1 MMTRARFLSSLG
13 FCLLAASSH
22 AEGLWPEFRG
32 PTAQGYSTAKGLPT
46 EWAPDKNIVWRSEV
60 AGKGWSSPVVA
71 NGKIFIT
78 TAVELPVDPAAAA
91 AVVPEPVA
99 PPPVAVAPKAGG
111 SKRPAPAK
119 KAPPPPPKPVSLH
132 VIALDA
138 ATGKMLWDTQ
148 VLEAKDPAA
157 LKMHAKNSQASPT
170 VVYEAG
176 RLYAHFSHHGT
187 ACLDEAGKIVWTSQE
202 NGYAPQHGT
211 GGSPVLV
218 DDLLIFDADGRENPC
233 VVALDKAT
241 GKTRWKIARP
251 ATEAK
256 SKFSFCTPLVI
267 EVAGQKQV
275 ISAGSGIVQAL
286 NPKDG
291 SEIWHVMYGTG
302 YSVVPRPVFAHGMI
316 FMSTGYDKPVGL
328 AIKVDGKGDVTNT
341 HVVWQETKYVPHNPS
356 MLVIGDELYMLADN
370 GLFTCRD
377 AKTNTVHFEERLL
390 GPSSASLLYAD
401 GLIYAIDEKG
411 ASAVVK
417 PGKTLQVVATSELKE
432 KTLASMAVCDNDLLI
447 RTELA
452 LYRVGKQN
460 AAE

>member
-1 MMTRARFLSSLG
+1 MTTHSALVFPLG
-13 FCLLAASSH
+13 LCLMAANSH
-22 AEGLWPEFRG
+22 AELLWPEFRG
-32 PTAQGYSTAKGLPT
+32 PTAQGISTAKGLPT
-46 EWAPDKNIVWRSEV
+46 EWGPDKNIVWRSEV

-78 TAVELPVDPAAAA
+78 TAINLPVDPQAADDTATPA
-91 AVVPEPVA
+91 PVA
-99 PPPVAVAPKAGG
+99 PPVAAAKADG
-111 SKRPAPAK
+111 SKRPAPV
-119 KAPPPPPKPVSLH
+119 KAPPPPPNPVSLH

-138 ATGKMLWDTQ
+138 ATGKTVWDTK
-148 VLEAKDPAA
+148 VFEVTDPAA

-187 ACLDEAGKIVWTSQE
+187 ACLDEAGKIVWLSQE
-202 NGYAPQHGT
+202 NGYLPQHGT

-218 DDLLIFDADGRENPC
+218 DDLLIFNADGITNPG

-251 ATEAK
+251 PTEAK

-267 EVAGQKQV
+267 EVAGQKQL

-316 FMSTGYDKPVGL
+316 FLSTGYDKPVGL
-328 AIKVDGKGDVTNT
+328 AIKVDGHGDVTT
-341 HVVWQETKYVPHNPS
+341 SHVVWQETKYVPHNPS

-417 PGKTLQVVATSELKE
+417 PGKTLQVVANSDLKE
-432 KTLASMAVCDNDLLI
+432 KTLASMAVCGNDLLI

-452 LYRVGKQN
+452 VYRVGKR
-460 AAE
+460 

>member
-1 MMTRARFLSSLG
+1 MTRSSLLYALG
-13 FCLLAASSH
+13 CCLLAASSH
-22 AEGLWPEFRG
+22 AESLWPEFRG
-32 PTAQGYSTAKGLPT
+32 PTAQGFSTAKGLPT

-78 TAVELPVDPAAAA
+78 TAVEMPVDPSAV
-91 AVVPEPVA
+91 VVPEPVVLPPAA
-99 PPPVAVAPKAGG
+99 PATPGDAT
-111 SKRPAPAK
+111 KRPAPAK
-119 KAPPPPPKPVSLH
+119 KASPVPPKPVSLH

-138 ATGKMLWDTQ
+138 VTGKTLWDTQ
-148 VLEAKDPAA
+148 AFEAKDPAA
-157 LKMHAKNSQASPT
+157 LKMHPKNSQASPS

-187 ACLDEAGKIVWTSQE
+187 ACLDEAGKILWLSQE

-211 GGSPVLV
+211 GGSPVIV
-218 DDLLIFDADGRENPC
+218 DDLLIFDADGSKDPS

-241 GKTRWKIARP
+241 GKTWWKIARP

-328 AIKVDGKGDVTNT
+328 AIKADGKGDVTST

-417 PGKTLQVVATSELKE
+417 PGKTLQVAAKSDLKE

-452 LYRVGKQN
+452 VYRVGRSQSN
-460 AAE
+460 AE

>member
-1 MMTRARFLSSLG
+1 
-13 FCLLAASSH
+13 
-22 AEGLWPEFRG
+22 
-32 PTAQGYSTAKGLPT
+32 
-46 EWAPDKNIVWRSEV
+46 
-60 AGKGWSSPVVA
+60 
-71 NGKIFIT
+71 
-78 TAVELPVDPAAAA
+78 
-91 AVVPEPVA
+91 
-99 PPPVAVAPKAGG
+99 
-111 SKRPAPAK
+111 
-119 KAPPPPPKPVSLH
+119 VSLH

-202 NGYAPQHGT
+202 NGYTPQHGT

-218 DDLLIFDADGRENPC
+218 DDLLIFDADGREDPC

-328 AIKVDGKGDVTNT
+328 AIKVDGKGDVTST

-417 PGKTLQVVATSELKE
+417 PGKTLQVVATSDLKE

-447 RTELA
+447 RTNRRSIASGSRTPPSDAGLTA
-452 LYRVGKQN
+452 GGDATRHPVPAG
-460 AAE
+460 

>member
-1 MMTRARFLSSLG
+1 MMTRCPILFSLG
-13 FCLLAASSH
+13 LCLMTAASH
-22 AEGLWPEFRG
+22 AEILWPEFRG
-32 PTAQGYSTAKGLPT
+32 PTAQGASSAKGLPT
-46 EWAPDKNIVWRSEV
+46 QWAPDKNIVWRSEV

-78 TAVELPVDPAAAA
+78 TAVELPVDPKAAAA
-91 AVVPEPVA
+91 APAPVVA
-99 PPPVAVAPKAGG
+99 PAAKGDAA
-111 SKRPAPAK
+111 KRAAPA
-119 KAPPPPPKPVSLH
+119 KAPPPAPKPVSLH
-132 VIALDA
+132 VMGLDA
-138 ATGKMLWDTQ
+138 ATGKTVWDTK
-148 VLEAKDPAA
+148 VIEVTDPVA
-157 LKMHAKNSQASPT
+157 LKMHGKNSQASPT

-187 ACLDEAGKIVWTSQE
+187 ACLDEAGKIVWLSQE
-202 NGYAPQHGT
+202 NSYIPQHGT

-218 DDLLIFDADGRENPC
+218 DDLLIFSADGSKDPG

-377 AKTNTVHFEERLL
+377 AKTNAVHFEERLL

-452 LYRVGKQN
+452 LYRVGKKG
-460 AAE
+460 

>member
-1 MMTRARFLSSLG
+1 M
-13 FCLLAASSH
+13 AASSH
-22 AEGLWPEFRG
+22 AESLWPEFRG
-32 PTAQGYSTAKGLPT
+32 PTAQGYSSAKGLPT

-71 NGKIFIT
+71 NGRIFIT
-78 TAVELPVDPAAAA
+78 TAVELPVDPNAVPVVAA
-91 AVVPEPVA
+91 EPVA
-99 PPPVAVAPKAGG
+99 PPPVAAAPQADG

-119 KAPPPPPKPVSLH
+119 KAPPPAPKPVSLH

-138 ATGKMLWDTQ
+138 ATGKAVWDTK
-148 VLEAKDPAA
+148 VFEAKDPAA
-157 LKMHAKNSQASPT
+157 LKMHAKNSQASPS

-202 NGYAPQHGT
+202 NVYLPQHGT
-211 GGSPVLV
+211 GGSPALV
-218 DDLLIFDADGRENPC
+218 DDLLIFSADGIKDPS

-241 GKTRWKIARP
+241 GKTRWKVARP

-302 YSVVPRPVFAHGMI
+302 YSVVPRPVFAHGII
-316 FMSTGYDKPVGL
+316 FLSTGYDKPVGL
-328 AIKVDGKGDVTNT
+328 AIKADGKGDVTST

-370 GLFTCRD
+370 GLLTCRD

-452 LYRVGKQN
+452 LYRVSRTRAN
-460 AAE
+460 AE

>member
-1 MMTRARFLSSLG
+1 MITRALFLSSLG
-13 FCLLAASSH
+13 LCLSVAASH
-22 AEGLWPEFRG
+22 AESLWPEFRG
-32 PTAQGYSTAKGLPT
+32 PTAQGFSNAKGLPT

-78 TAVELPVDPAAAA
+78 TAVELPVDPS

-99 PPPVAVAPKAGG
+99 PPPTAPGDAT
-111 SKRPAPAK
+111 KRPAPAK
-119 KAPPPPPKPVSLH
+119 KAPPAPPKPVTLH

-138 ATGKMLWDTQ
+138 ATGKSLWDTQ
-148 VLEAKDPAA
+148 VFEAKDPAA
-157 LKMHAKNSQASPT
+157 LKMHPKNSQASPT

-187 ACLDEAGKIVWTSQE
+187 ACLDEAGKIVWATQE
-202 NGYAPQHGT
+202 NAYLPQHGT
-211 GGSPVLV
+211 GGSPALV
-218 DDLLIFDADGRENPC
+218 DDLLIFSADGITNPS

-241 GKTRWKIARP
+241 GKTRWKVARP

-291 SEIWHVMYGTG
+291 SEIWHVMYGMG
-302 YSVVPRPVFAHGMI
+302 YSVVPRPVYAHGMI

-328 AIKVDGKGDVTNT
+328 AIKADGKGDVTNT

-411 ASAVVK
+411 VSAVVK
-417 PGKTLQVVATSELKE
+417 PGKTLQVVATSDLKE
-432 KTLASMAVCDNDLLI
+432 KTLASMSVCDNDLLI

-452 LYRVGKQN
+452 VYRVGKKN
-460 AAE
+460 AE

>member
-1 MMTRARFLSSLG
+1 MT
-13 FCLLAASSH
+13 AASH
-22 AEGLWPEFRG
+22 AEILWPEFRG
-32 PTAQGYSTAKGLPT
+32 PTAQGASSAKGLPT
-46 EWAPDKNIVWRSEV
+46 QWAPDKNIVWRSEV

-78 TAVELPVDPAAAA
+78 TAVELPVDPKA
-91 AVVPEPVA
+91 AVTVA
-99 PPPVAVAPKAGG
+99 PAPVE
-111 SKRPAPAK
+111 APAAK
-119 KAPPPPPKPVSLH
+119 GGAAKRSAPAKAPPPAPKPVSLH
-132 VIALDA
+132 VMGLDA
-138 ATGKMLWDTQ
+138 ATGKIVWDTK
-148 VLEAKDPAA
+148 VIEVTDPVA
-157 LKMHAKNSQASPT
+157 LKMHGKNSQASPT

-187 ACLDEAGKIVWTSQE
+187 ACLDVAGKIVWLSQE
-202 NGYAPQHGT
+202 NSYIPQHGT

-218 DDLLIFDADGRENPC
+218 DDLLIFSADGSKDPG

-377 AKTNTVHFEERLL
+377 AKTNAVHFEERLL

-452 LYRVGKQN
+452 LYRVGKKG
-460 AAE
+460 

>member
-1 MMTRARFLSSLG
+1 MT
-13 FCLLAASSH
+13 AASH
-22 AEGLWPEFRG
+22 AEILWPEFRG
-32 PTAQGYSTAKGLPT
+32 PTAQGASSAKGLPT
-46 EWAPDKNIVWRSEV
+46 QWAPDKNIVWRSEV

-78 TAVELPVDPAAAA
+78 TAVELLVDPKADA
-91 AVVPEPVA
+91 
-99 PPPVAVAPKAGG
+99 AVAPA
-111 SKRPAPAK
+111 PVAAPAAK
-119 KAPPPPPKPVSLH
+119 GGAAKRSAPAKAPPPAPKPVSLH
-132 VIALDA
+132 VMGLDA
-138 ATGKMLWDTQ
+138 ATGKTVWDTK
-148 VLEAKDPAA
+148 VIEVTDPVA
-157 LKMHAKNSQASPT
+157 LKMHGKNSQASPT

-187 ACLDEAGKIVWTSQE
+187 ACLDEAGKIVWLSQE
-202 NGYAPQHGT
+202 NSYIPQHGT

-218 DDLLIFDADGRENPC
+218 DDLLIFSADGSKDPG

-377 AKTNTVHFEERLL
+377 AKTNAVHFEERLL

-417 PGKTLQVVATSELKE
+417 PAKTLQVVATSELKE

-452 LYRVGKQN
+452 LYRVGKKG
-460 AAE
+460 

>member
-1 MMTRARFLSSLG
+1 MTTRVPLLFSVGL
-13 FCLLAASSH
+13 CLLAASSH
-22 AEGLWPEFRG
+22 AESLWPEFRG
-32 PTAQGYSTAKGLPT
+32 PTAQGFSTAKGLPT
-46 EWAPDKNIVWRSEV
+46 EWAPDKNIVWRSV
-60 AGKGWSSPVVA
+60 LAGKGWSSPVVA

-78 TAVELPVDPAAAA
+78 TAIELPVDPNAAA
-91 AVVPEPVA
+91 AVAPAPVIPPVVVA
-99 PPPVAVAPKAGG
+99 PGG
-111 SKRPAPAK
+111 ASKRPVPAKAPA
-119 KAPPPPPKPVSLH
+119 PPPKPVSLH

-138 ATGKMLWDTQ
+138 GTGKAVWDTK
-148 VLEAKDPAA
+148 VLEIADPAA
-157 LKMHAKNSQASPT
+157 LKMHNKNSQASPT

-176 RLYAHFSHHGT
+176 RIYAHFSHHGT
-187 ACLDEAGKIVWTSQE
+187 ACLDEAGKIVWISQE
-202 NGYAPQHGT
+202 NGYTPQHGT

-218 DDLLIFDADGRENPC
+218 DDLLIFDADGSKDPS
-233 VVALDKAT
+233 VVALDKTT

-251 ATEAK
+251 PTEAK
-256 SKFSFCTPLVI
+256 SKFSFCTPLLI
-267 EVAGQKQV
+267 EVAGQKQL

-390 GPSSASLLYAD
+390 GPSSASLLHAD

-417 PGKTLQVVATSELKE
+417 PGKTLQVVATSDLKE
-432 KTLASMAVCDNDLLI
+432 KTLASMAVCGNDLLI

-452 LYRVGKQN
+452 VYRVGRGQAN
-460 AAE
+460 AE